1 MYTCATF
8 LAFSLGGFN
17 KMIKKI
23 YKTKKGKVRPQKYQ
37 LRATNKMQKK
47 RNQTQHISS
56 TMNVSEG

>member
-1 MYTCATF
+1 MCNISCIF
-8 LAFSLGGFN
+8 IWGGIN
-17 KMIKKI
+17 KMLRKL
-23 YKTKKGKVRPQKYQ
+23 YETKKCKVRPQKYQ